1 MRRPPVFLLVFGLE
15 LLLLACGP
23 GHTQV
28 SGLVADSAGKP
39 PVKAQVEVF
48 TPDKP
53 ETPRVFD
60 VSPGGSFEITPGQ
73 TGVIRLN
80 FTAAFY
86 EPNGISLLI
95 LKPEKIRLDVR
106 LRPYEWVEDFKAVQ
120 VIGDFNGFS
129 RSSGAVALHQLS
141 DGTFFADVD
150 NPRDGSLSY
159 RLIGLVKDSPLSM
172 PGTFFDLLT
181 RDDNGRYV
189 SIIKAPRGRVR
200 ILFDPAKLPREQQKP
215 EIIFDRPDSQS
226 AKVAAIDK
234 EITRHQRDYYL
245 ALSTFRAAGHDEKDF
260 HYDWSDAVASWKGRL
275 DKERDGAVR
284 QALFIGLLDLG
295 KLGSAEVD
303 RSTARKALAEIPPDS
318 PLWELAPWYLLF
330 DTINL
335 AGGMAEHAA
344 YFDKAVTANPSRGV
358 KALTLEQA
366 YNEAMSRK
374 DLVRAKAYY
383 QRLTGEF
390 GDLLA
395 GQRVKA
401 RPPESKFAAGRVMP
415 AFSFDS
421 LDDPK
426 LKLTNET
433 FKGEAY
439 LVDFWATWCAP
450 CVAEM
455 DNLHKL
461 RAKYK
466 ARDLEILSVSFD
478 QAPEDIRQFRQK
490 NWKMPWLHAFIGM
503 DEFRVGSKF
512 CDYFELSEIPK
523 AILVDKEGRIA
534 AVGEEAL
541 GEKLAANVARIL
553 R

>member
-1 MRRPPVFLLVFGLE
+1 MRRPPVFLLVLGLG

-39 PVKAQVEVF
+39 PLKAQVEVF
-48 TPDKP
+48 TPDRP
-53 ETPRVFD
+53 ETPQVFD
-60 VSPGGSFEITPGQ
+60 VSPGGSFEIAPAQ

-80 FTAAFY
+80 FIAAFH
-86 EPNGISLLI
+86 ESNGVSLLI

-106 LRPYEWVEDFKAVQ
+106 LRTYDWVEDFTAVQ

-129 RSSGAVALHQLS
+129 RNSGAVALHQLS

-150 NPRDGSLSY
+150 NPRDGSLGY
-159 RLIGLVKDSPLSM
+159 RLIGLVKNSPLSM
-172 PGTFFDLLT
+172 PGTYLDELI

-189 SIIKAPRGRVR
+189 SVIKAPRGRVR
-200 ILFDPAKLPREQQKP
+200 ILFDPARLPREQQKP
-215 EIIFDRPDSQS
+215 EIIVGPPDSQT

-245 ALSTFRAAGHDEKDF
+245 ALSAFRAAGHDEKDF
-260 HYDWSDAVASWKGRL
+260 QYDWSDAVASWKGRL
-275 DKERDGAVR
+275 DKEKDEPVR
-284 QALFIGLLDLG
+284 QALLIGLLDLG
-295 KLGSAEVD
+295 KLGSSEVD
-303 RSTARKALAEIPPDS
+303 RGTAQKALAEIPADS

-330 DTINL
+330 DTIHL
-335 AGGMAEHAA
+335 AGGMEQYAA
-344 YFDKAVTANPSRGV
+344 YFDKAVTTNPSRTV

-366 YNEAMSRK
+366 YNEALVHK
-374 DLVRAKAYY
+374 DSGRAKEYY
-383 QRLTGEF
+383 RRLTGEF

-395 GQRVKA
+395 GQRVKS
-401 RPPESKFAAGRVMP
+401 RPPESKFVAGQAMP
-415 AFSFDS
+415 AFNFDS
-421 LDDPK
+421 LDDPR

-433 FKGEAY
+433 FKGKAY
-439 LVDFWATWCAP
+439 LIDFWATWCAP

-455 DNLHKL
+455 DSLHKL

-466 ARDLEILSVSFD
+466 SRGLEVLSVSFD
-478 QAPEDIRQFRQK
+478 QTPEDIRQFRQK
-490 NWKMPWLHAFIGM
+490 KWKMPWLHAFIGM
-503 DEFRVGSKF
+503 NEFRVGSKV
-512 CDYFELSEIPK
+512 CDYFELSEIPR
-523 AILVDKEGRIA
+523 AILVDREGKVA

>member
-1 MRRPPVFLLVFGLE
+1 MRRPPVFLLVLGLG

-28 SGLVADSAGKP
+28 SGLVADSVGKP
-39 PVKAQVEVF
+39 PFKAQVEVF
-48 TPDKP
+48 MPDKP
-53 ETPRVFD
+53 ETPRVFE
-60 VSPGGSFEITPGQ
+60 VSPGGSFEITPEQ

-80 FTAAFY
+80 FIAAFH
-86 EPNGISLLI
+86 EPNGVSLLI

-106 LRPYEWVEDFKAVQ
+106 LKTYEWVEDFTAVQ

-129 RSSGAVALHQLS
+129 RTSGAVALHQLS

-150 NPRDGSLSY
+150 NPRDGSLGY

-172 PGTFFDLLT
+172 PGTYCDELI

-189 SIIKAPRGRVR
+189 SVIKAPRGRVR
-200 ILFDPAKLPREQQKP
+200 ILFDPARLPREQQKP
-215 EIIFDRPDSQS
+215 EIIFGPPDSQP
-226 AKVAAIDK
+226 AKIAAIDK
-234 EITRHQRDYYL
+234 EITRHQQDYYL

-260 HYDWSDAVASWKGRL
+260 RYDWSDAVASFKSRL
-275 DKERDGAVR
+275 DKEKDEPVR
-284 QALFIGLLDLG
+284 QALLIGLLDLG
-295 KLGSAEVD
+295 KLGSPEID
-303 RSTARKALAEIPPDS
+303 RGTAQKALAEIPPDS
-318 PLWELAPWYLLF
+318 PIWELAPWYLLF

-335 AGGMAEHAA
+335 AGGMGQYAA
-344 YFDKAVTANPSRGV
+344 YFDKSVTANPSRGV

-366 YNEAMSRK
+366 YNEAMARR
-374 DLVRAKAYY
+374 DLSRAKEYY
-383 QRLTGEF
+383 RRLTGEF

-401 RPPESKFAAGRVMP
+401 RPPESKFAPGEAMP
-415 AFSFDS
+415 SFSFDS

-433 FKGEAY
+433 FKGKAY
-439 LVDFWATWCAP
+439 LLDFWATWCAP

-455 DNLHKL
+455 ENLHKL

-466 ARDLEILSVSFD
+466 SQGLEILSVSFD
-478 QAPEDIRQFRQK
+478 QTPKDIRQFRQK
-490 NWKMPWLHAFIGM
+490 KWKMPWLHTFVGM
-503 DEFRVGSKF
+503 NEFRVGSKV
-512 CDYFELSEIPK
+512 CDYYELSEIPK
-523 AILVDKEGRIA
+523 AILVDKEGKVA